1 MTHNCPLFDICFFF
15 AFSFFFLLSQ
25 CVGFYSL
32 ISHSIY
38 LSLTHS
44 LTHSL
49 SLIYMMSGFSES
61 VFSTAEGRVNLLE
74 ERVSGAV
81 SESELPPGVR
91 LVLISDTHS
100 KHACE

>member
-1 MTHNCPLFDICFFF
+1 MTNYYPLFDICFFF

-25 CVGFYSL
+25 CMGFYSL
-32 ISHSIY
+32 ISH

-81 SESELPPGVR
+81 SEGELPPGVR

-100 KHACE
+100 MHTCE

>member
-1 MTHNCPLFDICFFF
+1 MTNYYPLFDICFFF

-25 CVGFYSL
+25 CMGFYSL
-32 ISHSIY
+32 ISH
-38 LSLTHS
+38 SLTHS

-81 SESELPPGVR
+81 SKGELPPGVR